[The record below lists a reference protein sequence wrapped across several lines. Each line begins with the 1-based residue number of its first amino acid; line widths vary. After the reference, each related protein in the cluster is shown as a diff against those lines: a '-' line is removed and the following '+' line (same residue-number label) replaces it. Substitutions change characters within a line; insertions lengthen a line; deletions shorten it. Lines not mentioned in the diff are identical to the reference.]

1 MNESEAHKAA
11 RKAGPRVRRL
21 LAGGLI
27 IGALG
32 CARPVDPTPEDPIF
46 KVSVVAVDQVR
57 GTLVIEIE
65 NRASRPL
72 HFPEPERWNY
82 ANLIKVGFRAFQP
95 VIPTEAPRNVSEQQ
109 PNRDGDMMRVH
120 WVLPLETELD
130 VASSSR
136 ERRTFQVPEAI
147 GGGRYSLALVVVA
160 RAQERWLTVEE
171 PVLGK
176 RSAGLPGSVR
186 ALAFVIFA
194 SLVLASAAFI
204 SLARPRDRSATT

>member
-1 MNESEAHKAA
+1 M
-11 RKAGPRVRRL
+11 
-21 LAGGLI
+21 
-27 IGALG
+27 
-32 CARPVDPTPEDPIF
+32 
-46 KVSVVAVDQVR
+46 VAVDQVR